1 MRTRLFAATCLLAL
15 LGCAQEMAPSRQP
28 TTVAEVRTRTN
39 QFGGLEFT
47 MGRSTGFLDEERAR
61 DDFTKVPQDFD
72 ELVVID
78 EERTPKTLQ
87 GQPYTKTIR
96 VPRARGGELRTQI
109 GEEIVPL
116 PLKHSDVKA
125 QLTLF
130 VGSVTVTQQY
140 HNPYGSK
147 IEAVYTF
154 PLPDDAGVRDFVMQ
168 IGERRIRGIIREREE
183 AKQIYIEARR
193 RGHVASLLTQDR
205 PNLFTQAVANI
216 EPGKQIDVQITY
228 YHTLRYQ
235 DGTFEF
241 VFPMV
246 VGPRYNPAGFQGGV
260 GAVPAGA
267 TGSSGQRTEVQYLR
281 PNEISSADIALEV
294 SIDAGAE
301 LAEVTSPTHAIKVER
316 TKVTLSP
323 NDRIP
328 NRDFV
333 LRYRVAG
340 GKIRAALATHRDAS
354 GGYFALLVHPP
365 EKLADVPRSPREM
378 IFVMDC
384 SGSMS
389 GRPLDVAKRAL
400 MKCLKR
406 LEPDD
411 TFQILRFSDRV
422 SAMAPGPVAATPENV
437 RRGLDYAASLVT
449 DGGTEM
455 QKVVQVALD
464 YPVAPGRF
472 RIVSFMTDGFI
483 GNDREVV
490 AFAREHLG
498 SARIF
503 SFGVG
508 DSVNRYLLEA
518 LARVGRGVSTFITLD
533 EATERAA
540 DELYQ
545 RIEHPALAD
554 LRIDWGAMGVS
565 DVQPQPL
572 PDLFVGRPVLLTGRF
587 KGQGRAAV
595 RLSGRAGERP
605 VELSLEVDLDEP
617 GLRHAALPSIWAR
630 SKIAGLH
637 DRAFGAPDS
646 REYRDEIRRLALQY
660 GLLSEW
666 TSFVAVD
673 SLSRTEGSFGTTV
686 VQPVPVPSGVRY
698 DTTVE
703 KK

>member
-1 MRTRLFAATCLLAL
+1 M
-15 LGCAQEMAPSRQP
+15 
-28 TTVAEVRTRTN
+28 TVWN
-39 QFGGLEFT
+39 KGL
-47 MGRSTGFLDEERAR
+47 
-61 DDFTKVPQDFD
+61 QDYD
-72 ELVVID
+72 ELLIID
-78 EERTPKTLQ
+78 EERTPKTLM

-96 VPRARGGELRTQI
+96 VPRVRGGELRTHI
-109 GEEIVPL
+109 GQQIVPL
-116 PLKHSDVKA
+116 PLKHTDVKA

-130 VGSVTVTQQY
+130 VGSVKVTQQY
-140 HNPYGSK
+140 HNPYSGK

-183 AKQIYIEARR
+183 AQQIYLEARR
-193 RGHVASLLTQDR
+193 QGHVASLLTQDR
-205 PNLFTQAVANI
+205 PNIFTQAVANI
-216 EPGKQIDVQITY
+216 EPGKQINVEITY
-228 YHTLRYQ
+228 FHTLRYQ
-235 DGTFEF
+235 EGLFEF

-246 VGPRYNPAGFQGGV
+246 VGPRYNPAGFRDGV

-267 TGSSGQRTEVQYLR
+267 PGSSGQATEVQYLR
-281 PNEISSADIALEV
+281 PEEISTADIALEV
-294 SIDAGAE
+294 NIDAAGEIAE
-301 LAEVTSPTHAIKVER
+301 ISSPTHAIRVDR

-333 LRYRVAG
+333 LRYRLAADRV
-340 GKIRAALATHRDAS
+340 RAALATHQDAS
-354 GGYFALLVHPP
+354 GGYFALLIHPP

-378 IFVMDC
+378 IFVVDC
-384 SGSMS
+384 SGSMN
-389 GRPLDVAKRAL
+389 GRPLEVAKRAL
-400 MKCLKR
+400 EKCLKR

-422 SAMAPGPVAATPENV
+422 SAMGPAPVAATPENV
-437 RRGLDYAASLVT
+437 RRGLQYAASLST

-455 QKVVQVALD
+455 QEVVRVALA

-490 AFAREHLG
+490 AFAREHVG

-533 EATERAA
+533 ESTERAA
-540 DELYQ
+540 DELYR
-545 RIEHPALAD
+545 RIEHPALSD
-554 LRIDWGAMGVS
+554 LQIDWGAMSVS

-572 PDLFVGRPVLLTGRF
+572 PDLLIGRPVVLTGRF
-587 KGQGRAAV
+587 KGQGPAKV
-595 RLSGRAGERP
+595 RIRGRAGERP
-605 VELSLEVDLDEP
+605 LEIPLDVNLDEP
-617 GLRHAALPSIWAR
+617 GVRHSALAAVWAR
-630 SKIAGLH
+630 NKIASLH
-637 DRAFGAPDS
+637 DRVFGSNDP
-646 REYRDEIRRLALQY
+646 RELTQEIRRVALRY
-660 GLLSEW
+660 GLMSEW

-673 SLSRTEGSFGTTV
+673 SLTRTEGSFGTTV